1 MRVLRSRV
9 LRILC
14 VLVLVFGLAGTS
26 TPAATRFEF
35 LFSTSHV
42 SNDNQY
48 FLNLAVSNSG
58 YSRVALEPVLPR
70 LAYVERDL
78 PVVLFLAR
86 ESGRSVDFIV
96 GLRAGGMSW
105 AAVFDRCRVAPDVLF
120 VGINRDPGPPYGK
133 AWGHWKKRGR
143 GVRLSDGDIAGLV
156 HVQLGSR
163 WTSTDAWALA
173 HENGSRSG
181 VVRHVASK
189 QGRPW
194 AKAGGGGGKGS
205 QKSKGK
211 GKGSGI

>member
-9 LRILC
+9 LRTLC

-96 GLRAGGMSW
+96 GLRAGGMAW

-120 VGINRDPGPPYGK
+120 VGIPRDPGPPYGK
-133 AWGHWKKRGR
+133 AWGYWKNQAGESK
-143 GVRLSDGDIAGLV
+143 LSDDDIAGLV
-156 HVQLGSR
+156 HVQLASRWASTGAWDLAHDQGSR
-163 WTSTDAWALA
+163 KRVIKYTAQ
-173 HENGSRSG
+173 
-181 VVRHVASK
+181 K
-189 QGRPW
+189 KGRPY
-194 AKAGGGGGKGS
+194 KQAGATQGGKQ

-211 GKGSGI
+211 GSAY